1 MRKLDDLR
9 VKAGMTGVLQL
20 VSVERGA
27 QVSPGTNLVRVA
39 DPTNLKA
46 EVRIAETQTKD
57 LRLGQFA
64 EIDTRNG
71 IVQGKVARID
81 PASSNGTVGVDVILD
96 GALPPGARPD
106 LSVDGTIRIEKLDN
120 VVFVG
125 RPAFGQDEGTV
136 SMFKLLPTGEAVR
149 TNVKLGRSSV
159 NTIEIKEGL
168 QPGRPGDPLRHVQLR
183 PVRPH
188 PVEGLTT
195 VADQQSTVTMESM
208 MNTAA
213 QTLIHLDGVTKVFF
227 TDEVE
232 THALAGI
239 HLEIKTG
246 EYIAIAG
253 PSGCGKSTLLSILG
267 LLDSPTDGKYILN
280 GKSVADLP
288 LSERA
293 RVRNREIGFIFQ
305 SFNLIGD
312 LNVYENVELPL
323 TYRGMK
329 SAERKERVMAALEK
343 VGMAHRSKHL
353 PTQLSGGQQQR
364 VAVARAVAG
373 SPRSCWR
380 TSRPET
386 STRRTARR
394 SWSCCASCTAKA
406 RRSAWS
412 RTTRATRAT
421 PTAPSTC
428 STAASSRKTAA
439 SAPRRKWKR
448 AGFISSTRRAVE
460 VWIGAGTGQAR
471 LGDDPEPRRDC

>member
-1 MRKLDDLR
+1 MVRRRWWESRSLPSPSRDSNLRAPSVERGTVWIDTVKRGPMVRQVRGSGTLIPEDIRWIPATTQGRVERILLRPGAEVKPDTVILEMSNPDLQQSVKDAQLAFQSAEAAFLNKKADLQSQYLSQQADAATIEANYSQAKLDLEANEQLQKDGLVSDLTVKLKKTQATDQANRLKIAQQRLKMTEEGLKSQLAPQEADVNLKRAAYELSMRKLDDLR

-168 QPGRPGDPLRHVQLR
+168 QPGDQVILSDMSNYDQFDRIQLK
-183 PVRPH
+183 
-188 PVEGLTT
+188 G
-195 VADQQSTVTMESM
+195 
-208 MNTAA
+208 
-213 QTLIHLDGVTKVFF
+213 
-227 TDEVE
+227 
-232 THALAGI
+232 
-239 HLEIKTG
+239 
-246 EYIAIAG
+246 
-253 PSGCGKSTLLSILG
+253 
-267 LLDSPTDGKYILN
+267 
-280 GKSVADLP
+280 
-288 LSERA
+288 
-293 RVRNREIGFIFQ
+293 
-305 SFNLIGD
+305 
-312 LNVYENVELPL
+312 
-323 TYRGMK
+323 
-329 SAERKERVMAALEK
+329 
-343 VGMAHRSKHL
+343 
-353 PTQLSGGQQQR
+353 
-364 VAVARAVAG
+364 
-373 SPRSCWR
+373 
-380 TSRPET
+380 
-386 STRRTARR
+386 
-394 SWSCCASCTAKA
+394 
-406 RRSAWS
+406 
-412 RTTRATRAT
+412 
-421 PTAPSTC
+421 
-428 STAASSRKTAA
+428 
-439 SAPRRKWKR
+439 
-448 AGFISSTRRAVE
+448 
-460 VWIGAGTGQAR
+460 
-471 LGDDPEPRRDC
+471 